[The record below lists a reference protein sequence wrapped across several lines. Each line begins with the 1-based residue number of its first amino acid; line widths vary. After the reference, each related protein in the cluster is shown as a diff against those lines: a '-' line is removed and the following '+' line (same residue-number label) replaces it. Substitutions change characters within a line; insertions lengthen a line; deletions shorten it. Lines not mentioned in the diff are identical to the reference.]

1 MTTVQ
6 FEQSMILFRK
16 EAVIIQFTVTY
27 KVDDSAVDCSS
38 ATCSFSVK
46 RRVTDADSTVK
57 IQVADASFDK
67 TDAATGILLMTL
79 TRDNTDL
86 TPAPYVAQLELD
98 FGVGNRPFSDLVALE
113 IKTPVIPL

>member
-6 FEQSMILFRK
+6 FEQSMVLFRK
-16 EAVIIQFTVTY
+16 EAVTIQFTVTY
-27 KVDDSAVDCSS
+27 TADDSAVDCSS

-57 IQVADASFDK
+57 IQVDDASFDK
-67 TDAATGILLMTL
+67 TGAATGILQMPL
-79 TRDNTDL
+79 TSDDTDL
-86 TPAPYVAQLELD
+86 TPAPYVAQLELN
-98 FGVGNRPFSDLVALE
+98 FGAAHRPFSDLVALE

>member
-6 FEQSMILFRK
+6 FEQSLVLYRK
-16 EAVIIQFTVTY
+16 EAATVRFTVTY
-27 KVDDSAVDCSS
+27 EADDSAVDCSS

-46 RRVTDADSTVK
+46 RRVTDADSTIK

-67 TDAATGILLMTL
+67 DDAATGILLMPL
-79 TRDNTDL
+79 TRDDTDL
-86 TPAPYVAQLELD
+86 TPAPYVAQFELD
-98 FGVGNRPFSDLVALE
+98 FGVGNRSFSDLVALE